1 MKKEIPLQLIT
12 VCAMMT
18 ALSVVLNR
26 FCSIHTAG
34 WTIGFAF
41 VPVALTAIVYGPA
54 AGAVVGGLSDLIGA
68 LMGAMYGWFLLREKP
83 RFFLHILPPA
93 VLNNLVLGLCVNTL
107 WVSQLYGSRT
117 YWGWFTY
124 RLPEYAVLVP
134 LNLLLLPVLIRLA
147 EQVKKYR

>member
-1 MKKEIPLQLIT
+1 
-12 VCAMMT
+12 
-18 ALSVVLNR
+18 
-26 FCSIHTAG
+26 
-34 WTIGFAF
+34 
-41 VPVALTAIVYGPA
+41 
-54 AGAVVGGLSDLIGA
+54 
-68 LMGAMYGWFLLREKP
+68 MGAMYGWFLLREKP